1 MTLSERFWSK
11 VDKDGPG
18 GCWVWMAGRSAQGY
32 GRFWIDG
39 DTRAAYRV
47 AYEVLVGPVPDGLQL
62 DHLCRNRACVNP
74 GHLEPVTVVTN
85 VMRGVSFAAE
95 NARKTACLRGHEFTA
110 ENTYIDRRGRRLC
123 RECQRAR
130 QRAWQIRKAD
140 AASVA

>member
-95 NARKTACLRGHEFTA
+95 N
-110 ENTYIDRRGRRLC
+110 TYIDRRGRRLC